1 MWRSSKGI
9 RHNSDLRS
17 WIFDL
22 QSITRM
28 LDHRPA
34 KVVDLEMKGMMIFL
48 RFIVIKKYIFY
59 LLFFNSKIIFIHLF
73 LGMKPKLFKPKF
85 DKITKN

>member
-1 MWRSSKGI
+1 M
-9 RHNSDLRS
+9 
-17 WIFDL
+17 FL
-22 QSITRM
+22 QKK
-28 LDHRPA
+28 LQN
-34 KVVDLEMKGMMIFL
+34 VVDLEMKGMMIFI
-48 RFIVIKKYIFY
+48 RFIGIKKYIFY

>member
-1 MWRSSKGI
+1 M
-9 RHNSDLRS
+9 
-17 WIFDL
+17 FL
-22 QSITRM
+22 QKK
-28 LDHRPA
+28 LQN
-34 KVVDLEMKGMMIFL
+34 VVDLEMKGMMIFL